1 MNEQSMRLDQ
11 RLIAEGK
18 ASSREKAKELV
29 QNGCVSVNG
38 FCAKKAGQA
47 VTEHDIITV
56 SLAGFFAGDYESD
69 EVFVSRGGH
78 KLAKALACFGLSP
91 EGCICLD
98 AGASTG
104 GFSDVLVRRG
114 AEQVYAI
121 DVGHGQFDEKLRK
134 NEKIVVQEGINV
146 RYLSSEDFPSKMDFV
161 TADLSFISLTKVFP
175 ALSAVIRDGGT
186 LVCLVKPQFEAGP
199 GAVDKNGVIKDPA
212 VRLEVLRNVSRSAS
226 ANGFSVK
233 GVTYSPILGPEG
245 NIEFLLYAVKQP
257 GSEADDKL
265 LSDAVNES
273 KKLEQRGK

>member
-1 MNEQSMRLDQ
+1 MNDQSMRLDL
-11 RLIAEGK
+11 RLMAEGK

-38 FCAKKAGQA
+38 VCAKKAGQA
-47 VTEHDIITV
+47 VTERDVITV

-78 KLAKALACFGLSP
+78 KLAKALTYFSLSP

-114 AEQVYAI
+114 AEKVYAV
-121 DVGHGQFDEKLRK
+121 DVGHGQFDENLRK
-134 NEKIVVQEGINV
+134 NAKIVVQEGINV

-161 TADLSFISLTKVFP
+161 TADLSFISLAKVFP
-175 ALSAVIRDGGT
+175 ALSDVLRDGGT

-212 VRLEVLRNVSRSAS
+212 VRLEVLRSVSQSAS

-245 NIEFLLYAVKQP
+245 NIEFLLYAVKQQ
-257 GSEADDKL
+257 GSAVDDKL
-265 LSDAVNES
+265 LADAVNES